1 MITASYGLA
10 EIAAKNKAKVTEQ
23 AVTTDGKIDG
33 KQIYTDNCA
42 LCHGADGKLGMAGA
56 ADISATQMDTVAIT
70 NVILMGKGNM
80 KKIEGLSEEQA
91 KAVSIYVK
99 TMLPK

>member
-1 MITASYGLA
+1 MT
-10 EIAAKNKAKVTEQ
+10 
-23 AVTTDGKIDG
+23 
-33 KQIYTDNCA
+33 
-42 LCHGADGKLGMAGA
+42 GA
-56 ADISATQMDTVAIT
+56 ADISATQLDTVAIT